1 MVEVTID
8 SIRVSL
14 MSQHRV
20 VILKDVDSDRYLPI
34 WIGPCEADAITVT
47 LQEMEV
53 SRPLTHDLLKNVIG
67 EMGGEVEQIVISDLR
82 SDVFY
87 ARIIMAVG
95 GKRLEI
101 DSRPSD
107 ALALA
112 VRLHVPVYIEE
123 AVMDKGYHDNRLL
136 AHCVELHVRTY
147 IPERKQKHR
156 RWTDKPTEY
165 EAAFRANRRRVQG
178 EKGRRLSRWRSER
191 CERTFAHVCETGGG
205 RRMWL
210 RGLGNATKAHV
221 LRCAAYNLG
230 LLLRKVFGLRKPRSN
245 GGLAAVVFWFYAV
258 LHRRLTAQELFRALQ
273 ESLRRP
279 SGAAADKGVKF

>member
-82 SDVFY
+82 NDVFY

-112 VRLHVPVYIEE
+112 VRLHVPVSIEE
-123 AVMDKGYHDNRLL
+123 AVMDK
-136 AHCVELHVRTY
+136 
-147 IPERKQKHR
+147 
-156 RWTDKPTEY
+156 
-165 EAAFRANRRRVQG
+165 
-178 EKGRRLSRWRSER
+178 
-191 CERTFAHVCETGGG
+191 
-205 RRMWL
+205 
-210 RGLGNATKAHV
+210 
-221 LRCAAYNLG
+221 
-230 LLLRKVFGLRKPRSN
+230 
-245 GGLAAVVFWFYAV
+245 AAVLPEEEMETESAGAEET
-258 LHRRLTAQELFRALQ
+258 RLDAFKDFV
-273 ESLRRP
+273 ESLDLEDLDTDE
-279 SGAAADKGVKF
+279 GDEEK